1 MQKEYQVTLHSQL
14 GPRDG
19 RLSITSSGG
28 SIAGVLTLLGFE
40 NPVTG
45 RENGGGGFTLF
56 HPHRTTVGNYPCES
70 VFTSVGTEL
79 SGTAYLKQCSMHWS
93 GKRLPQDSMEE
104 HRG

>member
-56 HPHRTTVGNYPCES
+56 HPLR
-70 VFTSVGTEL
+70 TSVGTEL

>member
-45 RENGGGGFTLF
+45 RENGGGGFTLISS
-56 HPHRTTVGNYPCES
+56 PPAPRW
-70 VFTSVGTEL
+70 GTIPV
-79 SGTAYLKQCSMHWS
+79 SPF
-93 GKRLPQDSMEE
+93 LPAWE
-104 HRG
+104 RN